1 MVIYNGILSDSSIK
15 DLMNIDYLNGNVTN
29 VLVNNLRK
37 TLLAMSKSEDDI
49 ILKRY
54 SLIMMLNSDVDKHDF
69 RILSKIIDSLYAQLV
84 NMVIIVHYL

>member
-1 MVIYNGILSDSSIK
+1 
-15 DLMNIDYLNGNVTN
+15 
-29 VLVNNLRK
+29 
-37 TLLAMSKSEDDI
+37 MSKSEDDI